1 MAEKSRFLQADK
13 YSFNIRV
20 FHWDEGE
27 HVGLKIEDKCR
38 LRRRVGNLGFFV
50 VYLISFVRDFFVT
63 VWLAQYS
70 ILRQRVMLK

>member
-38 LRRRVGNLGFFV
+38 LRRRVGIIWGFFV
-50 VYLISFVRDFFVT
+50 VYLISYVRDFFCDR
-63 VWLAQYS
+63 LSIS
-70 ILRQRVMLK
+70 ILRQ

>member
-38 LRRRVGNLGFFV
+38 LRRRVGNLGLFCRIF
-50 VYLISFVRDFFVT
+50 DFFCQG
-63 VWLAQYS
+63 LF
-70 ILRQRVMLK
+70 L